1 MDRNYPGAPRLFQ
14 TVLQSR
20 GYLAARAACQH
31 RRRQHKNP
39 SPERGG
45 VMVLP
50 PMLGGGRGVGTL
62 MVICC
67 LALCALVACGGSSS
81 SLPPASLPPLSTTT
95 TMPAAATQLPPPPV
109 VSAAAAVVTQAA
121 PATPTPIAMPTTVA
135 LPTPEVTLTPPTAD
149 LIGPDQ
155 IPTNVNP
162 LTGETVADV
171 AVLAHRP
178 LAIKVS
184 NSSAV
189 VRPQSGLNNADLVF
203 EHYAEGG
210 ITRFTAVFYGK
221 GAELVGPIRSGR
233 LIDLEIPKMY
243 DAAFAYSGSSAPVR
257 DLVRSSSF
265 FDRVISPDFGH
276 AGFWRDYE
284 IGNPDKPGWE
294 TLYTDTDTLRHQL
307 QQRGLDRAPQF
318 PANMA
323 FNETPPPNGSAVS
336 AITLQYLGTN
346 VFWQYDAG
354 SQRYLR
360 WVDGEAHLDAN
371 SNQQLS
377 FRNVIAVAANHVDT
391 LILEDEVA
399 GGHYSIEIQLW
410 GEGPVSIFRNG
421 QRYDGRWR
429 RSDASHMITFYDMDG
444 NVIPLAPGNTF
455 FQVVPLGF
463 TGLTTQ

>member
-1 MDRNYPGAPRLFQ
+1 MI
-14 TVLQSR
+14 
-20 GYLAARAACQH
+20 H
-31 RRRQHKNP
+31 RRYY
-39 SPERGG
+39 
-45 VMVLP
+45 VL
-50 PMLGGGRGVGTL
+50 
-62 MVICC
+62 VIAAWCV
-67 LALCALVACGGSSS
+67 ALCGLVACGGDNAAS
-81 SLPPASLPPLSTTT
+81 PPATLPALPTAT

-109 VSAAAAVVTQAA
+109 SVTQAA
-121 PATPTPIAMPTTVA
+121 PATPAPLIIATTA
-135 LPTPEVTLTPPTAD
+135 PLPTPEVTLAPPITG

-155 IPTNVNP
+155 IPANVNP
-162 LTGETVADV
+162 LTGETVADT
-171 AVLAHRP
+171 ALLAHRP

-189 VRPQSGLNNADLVF
+189 VRPQSGLNNADLIF

-210 ITRFTAVFYGK
+210 ITRFTAVYYSQ

-257 DLVRSSSF
+257 DLVRSSNF

-276 AGFWRDYE
+276 DGFWRDYE
-284 IGNPDKPGWE
+284 IGNPNKPGWE
-294 TLYTDTDTLRHQL
+294 TLYTNTDTLRRLL
-307 QQRGLDRAPQF
+307 QQRGLDNAPLL

-323 FNETPPPNGSAVS
+323 FNEAPPPNGAAVAS
-336 AITLQYLGTN
+336 LSFQYLGTN

-354 SQRYLR
+354 SQLYLR
-360 WVDGEAHLDAN
+360 WVDGEPHLDAN
-371 SNQQLS
+371 TNAQLN

-391 LILEDEVA
+391 LILEDEV
-399 GGHYSIEIQLW
+399 GGGNYSIEIQLW

-429 RSDASHMITFYDMDG
+429 RSDPTHMITFYDLAG
-444 NVIPLAPGNTF
+444 NVIPLAPGNSF

>member
-1 MDRNYPGAPRLFQ
+1 MARNYPGAPHLFPRIWRP
-14 TVLQSR
+14 R
-20 GYLAARAACQH
+20 GYSAARYADSGSAATVAH
-31 RRRQHKNP
+31 RRPRPGMRQ
-39 SPERGG
+39 R
-45 VMVLP
+45 VAL
-50 PMLGGGRGVGTL
+50 MLA
-62 MVICC
+62 CC
-67 LALCALVACGGSSS
+67 LALCALAACGGSSS
-81 SLPPASLPPLSTTT
+81 SLPPASLPPLPTAT

-109 VSAAAAVVTQAA
+109 AVTQAA
-121 PATPTPIAMPTTVA
+121 PATPTPIAMPTTAA

-155 IPTNVNP
+155 IPANVNP
-162 LTGETVADV
+162 LTGETVADA

-257 DLVRSSSF
+257 DLVRGSSF

-276 AGFWRDYE
+276 DGFWRDYE
-284 IGNPDKPGWE
+284 IGNPNKPGWE
-294 TLYTDTDTLRHQL
+294 TLYTDTDTLRRLL
-307 QQRGLDRAPQF
+307 QQRGLDAAPQL

-323 FNETPPPNGSAVS
+323 FNEAPPANGAAVS
-336 AITLQYLGTN
+336 SISIQYLGTN

-371 SNQQLS
+371 SNQQLR